1 MKIMPILSFLVRVY
15 CFPSSMTNRLKRIVL
30 NYVLPKSCSLTI
42 YELSKSRDSG
52 GYDILDIPLF
62 LELLYVKQVKNYY
75 LCKTDQG
82 ECLPH
87 LFLMEYN
94 ASRMLDKKLKLS
106 PRNSIPHAFTPS
118 EFYNRFLHVLDSHNL
133 GKNEI
138 ETMNTR
144 QIYYTIIEQ
153 RRSQRLIPFVPFS
166 IPNM

>member
-1 MKIMPILSFLVRVY
+1 MF
-15 CFPSSMTNRLKRIVL
+15 T
-30 NYVLPKSCSLTI
+30 
-42 YELSKSRDSG
+42 
-52 GYDILDIPLF
+52 
-62 LELLYVKQVKNYY
+62 
-75 LCKTDQG
+75 
-82 ECLPH
+82 H

-118 EFYNRFLHVLDSHNL
+118 EFYNRFLQVLDSHNL

-166 IPNM
+166 IPNMRKQIHNDILPNYLKTFNYKIIWNLMPIKSKPYVATYHGTSLCSFCNQ

>member
-1 MKIMPILSFLVRVY
+1 MF
-15 CFPSSMTNRLKRIVL
+15 T
-30 NYVLPKSCSLTI
+30 
-42 YELSKSRDSG
+42 
-52 GYDILDIPLF
+52 
-62 LELLYVKQVKNYY
+62 
-75 LCKTDQG
+75 
-82 ECLPH
+82 H

-118 EFYNRFLHVLDSHNL
+118 EFYNRFLYVLDSHNL

-153 RRSQRLIPFVPFS
+153 RRSQRLIPFVPFPS
-166 IPNM
+166 QTCGNRYIMIYYRTI

>member
-1 MKIMPILSFLVRVY
+1 
-15 CFPSSMTNRLKRIVL
+15 
-30 NYVLPKSCSLTI
+30 
-42 YELSKSRDSG
+42 
-52 GYDILDIPLF
+52 
-62 LELLYVKQVKNYY
+62 
-75 LCKTDQG
+75 
-82 ECLPH
+82 
-87 LFLMEYN
+87 MEYN
-94 ASRMLDKKLKLS
+94 ASRVLDKKLKLS

-166 IPNM
+166 ITNMRKQIQNDILPNYLKTFNCKIIWNLMPVKSKPYVATYHGTSLCSFCNQQDETESHLFFFPFFKVTKCVELFYVFDV

>member
-1 MKIMPILSFLVRVY
+1 M
-15 CFPSSMTNRLKRIVL
+15 
-30 NYVLPKSCSLTI
+30 
-42 YELSKSRDSG
+42 
-52 GYDILDIPLF
+52 DIPLF
-62 LELLYVKQVKNYY
+62 LKLLYVKQVKNYY
-75 LCKTDQG
+75 LYKTDQG

-106 PRNSIPHAFTPS
+106 HRYSILHAFTPS

-138 ETMNTR
+138 ETMNAR

-166 IPNM
+166 IPNSGVARNGGTRGGISWCHPFSVQNYVKTKKKGHCRQSSGFSVQIYL